1 MSKNVVEVL
10 KEATKDILTE
20 QTLNEIQQAFEASV
34 NEKVKIHVE
43 KALAEQD
50 EDHSKK
56 LEALVEAID
65 KDHVAKLN
73 KVVAAIDENHSG
85 KLKAIV
91 EKYQAA
97 LSNEAKSFKTET
109 VNDISTYLEAYLD
122 EVVPAEDIKKA
133 VANRKANDTLAK
145 VRNLLAVDAA
155 IAQESIRE
163 AVMDG
168 KKQLDEARKEL
179 ESAKGRVVVLE
190 KELNKAQASL
200 LLEQKTRELPEN
212 KKKFIQKLLGNKD
225 VSFINE
231 NYDYTLKL
239 FNKTEEE
246 RLSTIRD
253 EAAKQTETVDRVV
266 VEEAATEKPAASED
280 NDSTNGYLSE
290 LSRW

>member
-1 MSKNVVEVL
+1 MSKNVVDVL
-10 KEATKDILTE
+10 KEATKDILSE

-56 LEALVEAID
+56 LEALVGAID

-91 EKYQAA
+91 EKYQKA
-97 LSNEAKSFKTET
+97 LGSEAKDFKKET
-109 VNDISTYLEAYLD
+109 INDISTYLEAYLD

-133 VANRKANDTLAK
+133 VANRKANDTLNK

-155 IAQESIRE
+155 IAQDSIRE

-179 ESAKGRVVVLE
+179 ESAKERTVVLE
-190 KELNKAQASL
+190 KELNHTKASL

-212 KKKFIQKLLGNKD
+212 KKKFIQKLLGNKP
-225 VSFINE
+225 VEFINE

-253 EAAKQTETVDRVV
+253 EAEKQAEVVDRVV
-266 VEEAATEKPAASED
+266 VEESVKEQPASKDDAYTS
-280 NDSTNGYLSE
+280 GYLNE

>member
-20 QTLNEIQQAFEASV
+20 QTLNEIQQAFESSV

-73 KVVAAIDENHSG
+73 KVVSAIDENHSG

-190 KELNKAQASL
+190 KELNKTQASL

>member
-1 MSKNVVEVL
+1 MSKNVVDVL

-20 QTLNEIQQAFEASV
+20 QTLNEIQQAFESSV

-85 KLKAIV
+85 KLKSIV
-91 EKYQAA
+91 EKYQKA
-97 LSNEAKSFKTET
+97 LGNEAKDFKSET
-109 VNDISTYLEAYLD
+109 INDISTYLEAYLD

-155 IAQESIRE
+155 IAQDSIRE

-190 KELNKAQASL
+190 KELNNTKASL
-200 LLEQKTRELPEN
+200 LLEQKIRELPEN
-212 KKKFIQKLLGNKD
+212 KKKFIQKLLGNKT
-225 VSFINE
+225 VEFINE

-266 VEEAATEKPAASED
+266 VEEAATENPVASEN
-280 NDSTNGYLSE
+280 NDFTKGYLSE

>member
-1 MSKNVVEVL
+1 MSKNVVDVL
-10 KEATKDILTE
+10 KEATKDILSE
-20 QTLNEIQQAFEASV
+20 QTLNEIQQSFEASV

-85 KLKAIV
+85 KLKSIV
-91 EKYQAA
+91 EKYTKA
-97 LSNEAKSFKTET
+97 LNSEAKNFKNET

-122 EVVPAEDIKKA
+122 EVVPTEDIKKA
-133 VANRKANDTLAK
+133 VANRRAVDILGK

-155 IAQESIRE
+155 TAQESIRE

-179 ESAKGRVVVLE
+179 ESAKERGVVLE
-190 KELNKAQASL
+190 KELNKTQASL
-200 LLEQKTRELPEN
+200 LLEKKTRELPEN
-212 KKKFIQKLLGNKD
+212 KKKYIQKLLGNED
-225 VSFINE
+225 VEFIKE
-231 NYDYTLKL
+231 NFDYTLKL
-239 FNKTEEE
+239 FNTTEEE

-253 EAAKQTETVDRVV
+253 EAVEQTETVDRVV
-266 VEEAATEKPAASED
+266 VEEAASEKPASEA
-280 NDSTNGYLSE
+280 DSSTSSYLNE
-290 LSRW
+290 LGRW

>member
-1 MSKNVVEVL
+1 MSKNVVDVL

-91 EKYQAA
+91 EKYQKA
-97 LSNEAKSFKTET
+97 LSGEAKNFKNET
-109 VNDISTYLEAYLD
+109 INDISTYLEAYLD

-163 AVMDG
+163 AVIDG

-179 ESAKGRVVVLE
+179 ESAKERVVVLE
-190 KELNKAQASL
+190 KELNKTQASL

-225 VSFINE
+225 AAFIKE

-253 EAAKQTETVDRVV
+253 EAEKQTEVVDRVV
-266 VEEAATEKPAASED
+266 VEESAEKPESKTD
-280 NDSTNGYLSE
+280 DTTSSYLNE

>member
-1 MSKNVVEVL
+1 MSKNVVDVL
-10 KEATKDILTE
+10 KEATKDILSE
-20 QTLNEIQQAFEASV
+20 QTLNEIQQSFEASV

-56 LEALVEAID
+56 LESLVEAID

-85 KLKAIV
+85 KLKSIV
-91 EKYQAA
+91 EKYTKA
-97 LSNEAKSFKTET
+97 LNSEAKNFKNET

-122 EVVPAEDIKKA
+122 EVVPTEDIKKA
-133 VANRKANDTLAK
+133 VANRRAVDILGK

-155 IAQESIRE
+155 TAQESIRE

-179 ESAKGRVVVLE
+179 ESAKERGVVLE
-190 KELNKAQASL
+190 KELNKTQASL
-200 LLEQKTRELPEN
+200 LLEKKTRELPEN
-212 KKKFIQKLLGNKD
+212 KKKYIQKLLGNKD
-225 VSFINE
+225 VEFIKE
-231 NYDYTLKL
+231 NFDYTLKL
-239 FNKTEEE
+239 FNTTEEE

-253 EAAKQTETVDRVV
+253 EAVEQTETVDRVV
-266 VEEAATEKPAASED
+266 VEEAASEKPASES
-280 NDSTNGYLSE
+280 DSSTSSYLNE
-290 LSRW
+290 LGRW

>member
-1 MSKNVVEVL
+1 MSKNVVDIL

-43 KALAEQD
+43 KALTEQD

-65 KDHVAKLN
+65 KDHVGKLN
-73 KVVAAIDENHSG
+73 KVVAAIDENHSA
-85 KLKAIV
+85 KLKNIV
-91 EKYQAA
+91 EKYQKV
-97 LSNEAKSFKTET
+97 LSSEAKDFKTET
-109 VNDISTYLEAYLD
+109 INDISTYLEAYLD

-163 AVMDG
+163 AVIDG

-190 KELNKAQASL
+190 KELDKTQASL

-212 KKKFIQKLLGNKD
+212 KKKFIQKLLGNKN
-225 VSFINE
+225 VEFIKE

-253 EAAKQTETVDRVV
+253 EAEKQTEVVDRVV
-266 VEEAATEKPAASED
+266 VEEAAEKPASKDDETT
-280 NDSTNGYLSE
+280 SSYLEE
-290 LSRW
+290 LNRW

>member
-10 KEATKDILTE
+10 KEATKDILSE

-91 EKYQAA
+91 EKYQKA
-97 LSNEAKSFKTET
+97 LGSEAKDFKKET
-109 VNDISTYLEAYLD
+109 INDISTYLEAYLD

-133 VANRKANDTLAK
+133 VVNRKANDTLSK

-163 AVMDG
+163 AVIDG

-179 ESAKGRVVVLE
+179 ESAKERVVVLE

-246 RLSTIRD
+246 RLSNIRD
-253 EAAKQTETVDRVV
+253 EATKQTETVDRVV
-266 VEEAATEKPAASED
+266 VEEAAAEKPASND
-280 NDSTNGYLSE
+280 DDSTNGYLSE

>member
-73 KVVAAIDENHSG
+73 KVVSAIDENHSG

-190 KELNKAQASL
+190 KELNKTQATL

-246 RLSTIRD
+246 RLSNIRD

-266 VEEAATEKPAASED
+266 VEEAAAEKPASGNDD
-280 NDSTNGYLSE
+280 NTSGYLSE

>member
-1 MSKNVVEVL
+1 MSKNVVDVL
-10 KEATKDILTE
+10 KEATKDILSE
-20 QTLNEIQQAFEASV
+20 QTLNEIQQSFEASV

-56 LEALVEAID
+56 LESLVEAID

-85 KLKAIV
+85 KLKSIV
-91 EKYQAA
+91 EKYTKA
-97 LSNEAKSFKTET
+97 LNSEAKNFKNET

-122 EVVPAEDIKKA
+122 EVVPTEDIKKA
-133 VANRKANDTLAK
+133 VANRRAVDILGK
-145 VRNLLAVDAA
+145 VRNLLAIDAA
-155 IAQESIRE
+155 TAQESIRE

-179 ESAKGRVVVLE
+179 ESAKERGVVLE
-190 KELNKAQASL
+190 KELNKSQASL

-212 KKKFIQKLLGNKD
+212 KKKYIQKLLGNKD
-225 VSFINE
+225 VEFIKE
-231 NYDYTLKL
+231 NFDYTLKL

-253 EAAKQTETVDRVV
+253 EAVEQTETVDRVV
-266 VEEAATEKPAASED
+266 VEEAASEKPASEA
-280 NDSTNGYLSE
+280 DSSTSSYLNE
-290 LSRW
+290 LGRW

>member
-1 MSKNVVEVL
+1 MSKNVVDVL
-10 KEATKDILTE
+10 KEATKDILSE
-20 QTLNEIQQAFEASV
+20 QTLNEIQQSFEASV

-85 KLKAIV
+85 KLKSIV
-91 EKYQAA
+91 EKYTKA
-97 LSNEAKSFKTET
+97 LNSEAKNFKNET

-122 EVVPAEDIKKA
+122 EVVPTADIKKA
-133 VANRKANDTLAK
+133 VANRRAADVLGK

-155 IAQESIRE
+155 TAQESIRE

-179 ESAKGRVVVLE
+179 ESAKERGLVLE
-190 KELNKAQASL
+190 KELNKSQASL

-212 KKKFIQKLLGNKD
+212 KKKYIQKLLGNKD
-225 VSFINE
+225 VEFIKE
-231 NYDYTLKL
+231 NFDYTLKL

-253 EAAKQTETVDRVV
+253 EAVEQTETVDRVV
-266 VEEAATEKPAASED
+266 VEEAASEKPASEA
-280 NDSTNGYLSE
+280 DSSTSSYLNE
-290 LSRW
+290 LGRW